1 MYGIEFLLHS
11 LDVFVCLKDSPFQN
25 SEAKHSLRQKAA
37 NMRRHD
43 PKEAE

>member
-1 MYGIEFLLHS
+1 MESNSFLHS

-37 NMRRHD
+37 ANMRRHD